1 MSFVLDIHSQN
12 AYLPKVGTMGTN
24 STRGKKM
31 NPGIFPRNSRINNA
45 NANDMHIYCKLQHSI
60 CLFGIFLGFF
70 YVRLGTGRTHIGG
83 FGTHRLGIGVIQK
96 HVALGIGDTGL
107 RIGETGIWD
116 WGNLS

>member
-1 MSFVLDIHSQN
+1 MITIIDNNRSLTFQKWVLWVLIV
-12 AYLPKVGTMGTN
+12 PGE
-24 STRGKKM
+24 KKM

-116 WGNLS
+116 WGNRS